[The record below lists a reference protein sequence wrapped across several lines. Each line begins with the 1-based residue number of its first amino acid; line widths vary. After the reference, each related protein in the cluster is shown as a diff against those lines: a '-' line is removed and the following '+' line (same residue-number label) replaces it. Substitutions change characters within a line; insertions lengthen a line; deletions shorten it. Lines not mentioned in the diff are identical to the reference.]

1 MELLWLRGSSLR
13 MVTPGKASK
22 IISFVYRKNLLKEFI
37 ILFIFTCFLLP
48 GEAYATKG
56 GEADSLM
63 QLIQQSANIEEAT
76 QIIDNALKQK
86 EVAMQ
91 SEVVTIALLS
101 VVPILI
107 AFGFII
113 FIFYLRKRESV
124 HLQKQAEL
132 KQQVA
137 EIEMKALRAQ
147 INPHFVFNCM
157 NAIYKSI
164 GLNEIEKA
172 GGYLIKF
179 ATLMRLILENSRSKE
194 VSLSDDLK
202 AMELYVQM
210 EQFRMGRSF
219 TFTITIDE
227 TIHKDNV
234 LIPPMILQP
243 FIENSIWHGFHQI
256 NYEPELLL
264 NISRE
269 NDQLCL
275 LLRDNGQP
283 SVESPIAPELS
294 SAKKSSLGLILTK
307 ERVDLLSKTK
317 GGEASVEISDIRN
330 LKDEYAGK
338 QVLIKIP
345 YDDAS

>member
-1 MELLWLRGSSLR
+1 
-13 MVTPGKASK
+13 
-22 IISFVYRKNLLKEFI
+22 
-37 ILFIFTCFLLP
+37 
-48 GEAYATKG
+48 
-56 GEADSLM
+56 
-63 QLIQQSANIEEAT
+63 
-76 QIIDNALKQK
+76 
-86 EVAMQ
+86 
-91 SEVVTIALLS
+91 LS